1 MREPDLD
8 REAVLGA
15 TEVGGEGTGEHEQEG
30 RTAGFVGEDFGAGG
44 EGGVGGE
51 GLGDGGVGSL
61 GVVVFL
67 LGWEGGCWVST
78 GDSLACSRGWK
89 GGIDIGFPS
98 RAVRA
103 GGLMTY
109 MKDAV

>member
-15 TEVGGEGTGEHEQEG
+15 AEVGGEGAGEDEQEG
-30 RTAGFVGEDFGAGG
+30 GAAGFVGEDIGAGG

-67 LGWEGGCWVST
+67 
-78 GDSLACSRGWK
+78 R
-89 GGIDIGFPS
+89 
-98 RAVRA
+98 
-103 GGLMTY
+103 
-109 MKDAV
+109 